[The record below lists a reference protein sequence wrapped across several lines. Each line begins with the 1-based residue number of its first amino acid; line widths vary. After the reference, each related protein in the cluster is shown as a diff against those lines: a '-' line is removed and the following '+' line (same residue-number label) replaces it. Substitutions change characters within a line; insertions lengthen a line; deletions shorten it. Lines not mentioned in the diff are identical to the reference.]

1 MHGGLPGDTVAGG
14 CGSRHGRRG
23 RRCGGAGA
31 SWWPSIVL
39 PRGWSGYYSRM
50 FAPTQAGR
58 AVRAMLVAVLF
69 GLAAGCSA
77 ADDPA
82 DRPPPLPTAALA
94 YVTPDSLRAER
105 IGPDV
110 HYRYLWS
117 PSGPWAIHLVSADLD
132 RCELDLRVVPALD
145 ADGVTRVRK
154 SVTDMRPSAPI
165 RVLGGVNGDFFAP
178 DGTPVG
184 PEVTRW
190 TRRSSTRPALSWGPE
205 RVLHIGPADTESGA
219 VRGPQQVM
227 GGFPELLDRG
237 TRVGDLGVAERPS
250 FAAARHPRTAVG
262 LDNETGVLWI
272 VVVDG
277 RQLPYAA
284 GMSLPEL
291 TELFLALG
299 VDEAINL
306 DGGGS
311 SAMSV
316 GGRVVSRPSDST
328 GERAVGNS
336 LWLVLDETGCQRSP
350 SQASDSPT

>member
-1 MHGGLPGDTVAGG
+1 
-14 CGSRHGRRG
+14 
-23 RRCGGAGA
+23 
-31 SWWPSIVL
+31 
-39 PRGWSGYYSRM
+39 M
-50 FAPTQAGR
+50 FAPTRPGRAGR
-58 AVRAMLVAVLF
+58 GMH
-69 GLAAGCSA
+69 LAALVGLSAACTA
-77 ADDPA
+77 ADDPVE
-82 DRPPPLPTAALA
+82 PPPRLPAAVLA
-94 YVTPDSLRAER
+94 YVAPDSLRAER
-105 IGPDV
+105 LGPDV

-145 ADGVTRVRK
+145 TDGATRVRK
-154 SVTDMRPSAPI
+154 SVTDMRPSGPM

-178 DGTPVG
+178 DGAPAG

-190 TRRSSTRPALSWGPE
+190 TRRPSTRPALSWGPN
-205 RVLHIGPADTESGA
+205 RVLHIGPADTESGT
-219 VRGPQQVM
+219 VRVPQQII

-237 TRVGDLGVAERPS
+237 SPVGDLGVAERPS

-336 LWLVLDETGCQRSP
+336 LWLVLDETGC
-350 SQASDSPT
+350 

>member
-1 MHGGLPGDTVAGG
+1 ML
-14 CGSRHGRRG
+14 
-23 RRCGGAGA
+23 
-31 SWWPSIVL
+31 
-39 PRGWSGYYSRM
+39 
-50 FAPTQAGR
+50 
-58 AVRAMLVAVLF
+58 LVA
-69 GLAAGCSA
+69 LAGFSA
-77 ADDPA
+77 ACVASDSSGVPA
-82 DRPPPLPTAALA
+82 PPLPAAALA
-94 YVTPDSLRAER
+94 YLAPDSLRAEPL
-105 IGPDV
+105 GPDV

-145 ADGVTRVRK
+145 TDGVTRVRK
-154 SVTDMRPSAPI
+154 SVTDMRPSAPT
-165 RVLGGVNGDFFAP
+165 RVLSGVNGDFFAP

-190 TRRSSTRPALSWGPE
+190 TRRPSTRPALVWGPD
-205 RVLHIGPADTESGA
+205 RVLHIGPADTESAA
-219 VRGPQQVM
+219 VRGPEQAV

-237 TRVGDLGVAERPS
+237 TPVGDLGIAERPS

-262 LDNETGVLWI
+262 LDNDTGVLWI

-316 GGRVVSRPSDST
+316 GGHVVSRPSDST

>member
-1 MHGGLPGDTVAGG
+1 
-14 CGSRHGRRG
+14 
-23 RRCGGAGA
+23 
-31 SWWPSIVL
+31 
-39 PRGWSGYYSRM
+39 M
-50 FAPTQAGR
+50 FAPIVPAR
-58 AVRAMLVAVLF
+58 AKRAMRLTALA
-69 GLAAGCSA
+69 GLAAACTA
-77 ADDPA
+77 ADDSA
-82 DRPPPLPTAALA
+82 GRPPPLPAAALA
-94 YVTPDSLRAER
+94 YLAPDSLRAER
-105 IGPDV
+105 LGPDV

-117 PSGPWAIHLVSADLD
+117 PAGPWATHMLSADLD

-145 ADGVTRVRK
+145 TDGATRVRK
-154 SVTDMRPSAPI
+154 SVTDMRPAAPT

-178 DGTPVG
+178 DGAPVG

-190 TRRSSTRPALSWGPE
+190 TRRPSTRPALAWDPD

-219 VRGPQQVM
+219 VRAPRQVI

-237 TRVGDLGVAERPS
+237 SRVGDLRVAERPS

-262 LDNETGVLWI
+262 LDNETGMLWI
-272 VVVDG
+272 VVADG
-277 RQLPYAA
+277 RQLPHAA

-316 GGRVVSRPSDST
+316 GGRIVSRPSDAT

-336 LWLVLDETGCQRSP
+336 LWLLLDESGCQRSP
-350 SQASDSPT
+350 SQASENPT

>member
-1 MHGGLPGDTVAGG
+1 MSAPPQPGRVRRATHLVVLAGL
-14 CGSRHGRRG
+14 
-23 RRCGGAGA
+23 
-31 SWWPSIVL
+31 
-39 PRGWSGYYSRM
+39 
-50 FAPTQAGR
+50 
-58 AVRAMLVAVLF
+58 
-69 GLAAGCSA
+69 SA
-77 ADDPA
+77 ACTAADGPA
-82 DRPPPLPTAALA
+82 ERLPPLPAAALA
-94 YVTPDSLRAER
+94 YLAPDSLRTEQL
-105 IGPDV
+105 GPDV
-110 HYRYLWS
+110 HHRYVWS

-145 ADGVTRVRK
+145 SDGVTRVRK
-154 SVTDMRPSAPI
+154 PVTDMRPSAPL

-190 TRRSSTRPALSWGPE
+190 TRRPSTRPALSWGPD
-205 RVLHIGPADTESGA
+205 RVLHIGPSDTESGT
-219 VRGPQQVM
+219 VRGPEQVV

-237 TRVGDLGVAERPS
+237 SPVGDLGVAERPS

-277 RQLPYAA
+277 RQLPYSA

-291 TELFLALG
+291 TELFLSLG

-311 SAMSV
+311 SALSV
-316 GGRVVSRPSDST
+316 GGRIVSRPSDSA

-336 LWLVLDETGCQRSP
+336 LWLVRDETGCQRSP

>member
-1 MHGGLPGDTVAGG
+1 
-14 CGSRHGRRG
+14 
-23 RRCGGAGA
+23 
-31 SWWPSIVL
+31 
-39 PRGWSGYYSRM
+39 
-50 FAPTQAGR
+50 
-58 AVRAMLVAVLF
+58 ML
-69 GLAAGCSA
+69 LAALAGLSTACTA

-82 DRPPPLPTAALA
+82 GRPPPLPATALA
-94 YVTPDSLRAER
+94 YLAPDSVRAER
-105 IGPDV
+105 LGPDV

-145 ADGVTRVRK
+145 TDGATRVRK
-154 SVTDMRPSAPI
+154 SVTDMRPSAPT

-184 PEVTRW
+184 PEVTRL
-190 TRRSSTRPALSWGPE
+190 TRRSSTRPALAWGPD

-219 VRGPQQVM
+219 VRAPQQVV
-227 GGFPELLDRG
+227 GGFPELLDQG
-237 TRVGDLGVAERPS
+237 SRVGDLGVAERPS

-291 TELFLALG
+291 TELFLSLG

-316 GGRVVSRPSDST
+316 GGRIVSRPSDST

-336 LWLVLDETGCQRSP
+336 LWLVLDENGCQRSP
-350 SQASDSPT
+350 SQARDSPT